1 VDRNFKSTI
10 RCFVHKAI
18 WTNYESWGNGTV
30 IRPVHQLARAIL
42 ADFSHYLIY
51 FPFEACCEGVWIMG
65 ISNILIIEDDDI
77 VARTI
82 ERCLRGKDF
91 HVNMANSGVA
101 GLKAAHR
108 KVPDLVILDVIM
120 PGMDGY
126 TVCKEMRDDP
136 ILKDVPILFLTAK
149 IKPEDAILGLSLG
162 ADDYLRKPFN
172 VDELLLRV
180 TAILRRTKNEKKQTQ
195 PAAVLANTDQK
206 TIPLN
211 TTDNHILRIGDYS
224 LNTRTFMFST
234 PVKGEFRVTPVQYSL
249 LYHLMSHPNKI
260 FSPSLLLEE
269 VWDYPDTAGSADL
282 VRVHIKN
289 LREAIEA
296 DPQEP
301 VFIKTIKGYG
311 YTIQL
316 DEGQEEKRP
325 ARKPKSK

>member
-1 VDRNFKSTI
+1 MRT
-10 RCFVHKAI
+10 
-18 WTNYESWGNGTV
+18 
-30 IRPVHQLARAIL
+30 
-42 ADFSHYLIY
+42 
-51 FPFEACCEGVWIMG
+51 
-65 ISNILIIEDDDI
+65 SNILIIEDDDI

-82 ERCLRGKDF
+82 ERCLRGKEYQ
-91 HVNMANSGVA
+91 VNMANSGVA
-101 GLKAAHR
+101 GLRAAHR

-120 PGMDGY
+120 PGMDGF
-126 TVCKEMRDDP
+126 TVCKEMREDP
-136 ILKDVPILFLTAK
+136 ILKEVPILFLTAK

-180 TAILRRTKNEKKQTQ
+180 IAILRRTNSGNKQVSQ
-195 PAAVLANTDQK
+195 PAAGVSASTDQK
-206 TIPLN
+206 TRPLN
-211 TTDNHILRIGDYS
+211 QVDESHIVRIGDYS
-224 LNTRTFMFST
+224 LNTRTFMFSS
-234 PVKGEFRVTPVQYSL
+234 PLKGSFRVTPVQYAL

-289 LREAIEA
+289 LRESIEE
-296 DPQEP
+296 DPKEP

-316 DEGQEEKRP
+316 DEVEE
-325 ARKPKSK
+325 ATRKTRKVKTK

>member
-1 VDRNFKSTI
+1 M
-10 RCFVHKAI
+10 
-18 WTNYESWGNGTV
+18 GT
-30 IRPVHQLARAIL
+30 
-42 ADFSHYLIY
+42 
-51 FPFEACCEGVWIMG
+51 
-65 ISNILIIEDDDI
+65 SNILIIEDDDI

-82 ERCLRGKDF
+82 ERCLRGRDF
-91 HVNMANSGVA
+91 HVNLANSGVA

-172 VDELLLRV
+172 VDELLMRV
-180 TAILRRTKNEKKQTQ
+180 IAILRRTKNESKQTPQ
-195 PAAVLANTDQK
+195 AESAILASTDHK
-206 TIPLN
+206 TRPLDMG
-211 TTDNHILRIGDYS
+211 DNHIVRIGHYS
-224 LNTRTFMFST
+224 LNTRTYMFSS

-269 VWDYPDTAGSADL
+269 VWNYPDTAGSADL

-296 DPQEP
+296 DPQNP
-301 VFIKTIKGYG
+301 QFIKTIKGYG

-316 DEGQEEKRP
+316 AEEQDIP
-325 ARKPKSK
+325 NPPRKQKSK